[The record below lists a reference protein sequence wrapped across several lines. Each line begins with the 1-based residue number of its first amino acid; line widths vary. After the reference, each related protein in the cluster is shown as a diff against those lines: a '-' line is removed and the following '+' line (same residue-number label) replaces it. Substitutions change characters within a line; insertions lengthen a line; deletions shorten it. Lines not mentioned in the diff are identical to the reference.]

1 MKNKS
6 NLDLS
11 FLSKKAVKH
20 ILAIAFMYILVIL
33 YFSAFFFDNK
43 NLPQGDQIS
52 TIGATEEV
60 RNYKKETG
68 QYSEWTNS
76 MFGGMP
82 TTALYSQPSFN
93 IYHKFLKLSQGG
105 LQYEHAGI
113 VFAYLIGFYIFMMC
127 FRAKPLT
134 CLLGAVAFTFASYNL
149 IIIEAGHII
158 KGYAMAFVA
167 PMIGGIILT
176 FRKNYLIGAIVTMV
190 FLGIEI
196 ACCHIQITYYAFL
209 TVVTIVLCFF
219 FYYWRVEKDLKS
231 FGKAISYLAVAA
243 VLAIL
248 PNTANLVPNYVYSKD
263 TMRGG
268 SELTISPN
276 SKEEILENTNKK
288 GLDKDYA
295 FAWSYGKMESFTLL
309 IPNIY
314 GGGSTILDT
323 KDDAKTIKKLRQNGY
338 GSTYL
343 PTYWGEQPF
352 TSGPVYV
359 GAVVCFLFVL
369 GLFLIKGPEKWWVV
383 AACVISLVLSWG
395 KNFDFVNGFLFEYL
409 PFYDKFR
416 TPSMSLVIA
425 GTAMPILG
433 MMAVIKVFKKEEKE
447 DNELC
452 NALKKSLYVTA
463 GLCIA
468 IMAAAFLFFDFSG
481 SGDVGFRNQLLN
493 AGFGEQGANNIM
505 NILVDFRESMFYK
518 DAFRSLAFIVL
529 SFGLLWSFVKGY
541 LKNITVV
548 TIILISFTLFD
559 CWTIAKRYLNNSD
572 FIANNKVENY
582 HKPTKAD
589 LQILKDK
596 DINYRVLNLTQN
608 TFNESGTSYFHKSIG
623 GYSPVKLRRYQD
635 IIEFY
640 MSGQFN
646 MNIINMLNT
655 KYFILPNRQTGEPT
669 VQQNPDAFGN
679 AWFVNSVEFVDNPDE
694 EILAIADKN
703 LKDTAVVDKR
713 YTSMIDGV
721 DFKRDSASSIIN
733 TVCNPNHL
741 VYKTSTK
748 KDQLAV
754 FSEVFYDKGGWI
766 AYIDGKEAPHFRSNY
781 ILRTMI
787 VPAGEHEIEF
797 KYVPHVRILSC
808 NIAKVSS
815 IAVILLTLGLV
826 ALFFYKRKKSNET
839 C

>member
-1 MKNKS
+1 MENNINFKQFLKRCIPH
-6 NLDLS
+6 LLS
-11 FLSKKAVKH
+11 
-20 ILAIAFMYILVIL
+20 LAFIYILTIV
-33 YFSAFFFDNK
+33 YFYPVFFEDK
-43 NLPQGDQIS
+43 GLPQGDQIS
-52 TIGATEEV
+52 AIGASKEV
-60 RNYKKETG
+60 KDYEKKTG

-76 MFGGMP
+76 MFSGMP
-82 TTALYSQPSFN
+82 TTALYSQPAFN
-93 IYHKFLKLSQGG
+93 IYRDLLDVNKGG
-105 LQYEHAGI
+105 LPGAHAGI

-134 CLLGAVAFTFASYNL
+134 CLLGAIAFTFASYNL

-158 KGYAMAFVA
+158 KGYAMAFIA

-176 FRKNYLIGAIVTMV
+176 FRKKYLIGALVTMV

-209 TVVTIVLCFF
+209 TVVTIVLSFF
-219 FYYWRVEKDLKS
+219 FYYWRVEKNLKS

-276 SKEEILENTNKK
+276 SKDNSSENINKS

-314 GGGSTILDT
+314 GGGSTVLDA

-369 GLFLIKGPEKWWVV
+369 GLFLIKGPEKWWIV
-383 AACVISLVLSWG
+383 AACIVSLVLSWG
-395 KNFDFVNGFLFEYL
+395 KNFDIVNGFLFDYL
-409 PFYDKFR
+409 PFYNKFR

-433 MMAVIKVFKKEEKE
+433 MMAVLKVFNKEKSEEK
-447 DNELC
+447 ELC
-452 NALKKSLYVTA
+452 NALKKSLYITA
-463 GLCIA
+463 GLCVA
-468 IMAAAFLFFDFSG
+468 IVAVAYLFFDFSG
-481 SGDVGFRNQLLN
+481 SGDLGFRNQLLN

-505 NILVDFRESMFYK
+505 NILVDFRESMFYG
-518 DAFRSLAFIVL
+518 DAFRSIIFIVL
-529 SFGLLWSFVKGY
+529 SFGLLWLFVKGT
-541 LKNITVV
+541 LKNATIVITG
-548 TIILISFTLFD
+548 LIVFTLLD
-559 CWTIAKRYLNNSD
+559 CWPIAKRYLNDSD

-582 HKPTKAD
+582 HQPTSAD

-640 MSGQFN
+640 LSGPFN

-655 KYFILPNRQTGEPT
+655 KYFIVPNRQTGEPM

-679 AWFVNSVEFVDNPDE
+679 AWFVNSVDIVENPDE

-713 YTSMIDGV
+713 FASMINGV

-741 VYKTSTK
+741 IYKTSTK
-748 KDQLAV
+748 KNQLAV

-766 AYIDGKEAPHFRSNY
+766 AYIDGKEAPHFRANY
-781 ILRTMI
+781 ILRAMVI
-787 VPAGEHEIEF
+787 PEGEHEIEF

-826 ALFFYKRKKSNET
+826 AFFFYKKKKSNEY